1 MTSPEALSKTSITVI
16 QSIFPDEKQAKAV
29 LAAAKR
35 VSKKRRAGE
44 EEGPSPI
51 KRAKHGSSLIGVEQD
66 PASLEESLRL
76 PNVNDYDISDET
88 LSTIKIWTNRAPL
101 VLAFAVVLLKH
112 TMPSQ
117 PPSSRL
123 SLAQAVVS
131 VNSRS
136 KAVSLGLAERGAGA
150 EDEGWGMGQPS
161 VKIMSREIKVMRRH
175 GYDYNEADTL
185 ASEEG
190 QMMKSE
196 DAKQENADTQET
208 LKQENGVSDD
218 EPALWGL
225 DLEALRSS
233 KSSLVAGGQR
243 PDGAGLPVYSA
254 QNVRSYLLKSFASP
268 QDKVGAESTPK
279 KRPTAAAQRT
289 EKERNLA
296 CLLRALDILIT
307 SWVHVLSR
315 DELDRRAWSWYVAV
329 RPDVKD
335 GVAGWGGK
343 GEVCLEQI
351 VGLRRKG

>member
-1 MTSPEALSKTSITVI
+1 MSKTSITVT

-35 VSKKRRAGE
+35 VSKKRQAGE
-44 EEGPSPI
+44 GEGSSPI
-51 KRAKHGSSLIGVEQD
+51 KKAKHSSSLVPGEQD

-76 PNVNDYDISDET
+76 PNINDYNINDEAISNGK
-88 LSTIKIWTNRAPL
+88 LWTNRAPL

-136 KAVSLGLAERGAGA
+136 KAVSLGLSEKGAGA

-175 GYDYNEADTL
+175 GYDYKEADTL
-185 ASEEG
+185 APEEG
-190 QMMKSE
+190 QVVKFE
-196 DAKQENADTQET
+196 NVKQEEANTQET
-208 LKQENGVSDD
+208 LKQENEHSDD

-225 DLEALRSS
+225 DLETLRSS

-243 PDGAGLPVYSA
+243 LDGAGLPIYSA
-254 QNVRSYLLKSFASP
+254 QNARSYLLKSFASP
-268 QDKVGAESTPK
+268 QDNLGAESTLNK
-279 KRPTAAAQRT
+279 KSTAAALQR
-289 EKERNLA
+289 EKEKNLA
-296 CLLRALDILIT
+296 CLLRALDLLFA
-307 SWVHVLSR
+307 SWAHVLSN

-329 RPDVKD
+329 RPDVEH

-343 GEVCLEQI
+343 GEVSLEKI
-351 VGLRRKG
+351 LGLRRKG

>member
-1 MTSPEALSKTSITVI
+1 MSKTSITVI
-16 QSIFPDEKQAKAV
+16 QTIFPDEKQAKAV

-35 VSKKRRAGE
+35 VNKKRQAGE
-44 EEGPSPI
+44 GEGPSPI
-51 KRAKHGSSLIGVEQD
+51 KRAKHSSSLIPGEQD

-76 PNVNDYDISDET
+76 PNINDYNISDEAVVT
-88 LSTIKIWTNRAPL
+88 TKLWTIRAPL

-117 PPSSRL
+117 PLSSHL

-136 KAVSLGLAERGAGA
+136 KAVSLGLAEKGAGA

-161 VKIMSREIKVMRRH
+161 VKIMTREIKVMRRH
-175 GYDYNEADTL
+175 GYDYKEPDTL
-185 ASEEG
+185 ASEGG
-190 QMMKSE
+190 QMVKSE
-196 DAKQENADTQET
+196 DVKQKDADTQET

-243 PDGAGLPVYSA
+243 LDGSGLPIYSA
-254 QNVRSYLLKSFASP
+254 QNARSYLLKSFASP
-268 QDKVGAESTPK
+268 QDKVGAESTSNK
-279 KRPTAAAQRT
+279 KPTAAAQRT
-289 EKERNLA
+289 ERERNLA
-296 CLLRALDILIT
+296 CLLRALDLVIA
-307 SWVHVLSR
+307 SWAHVLSQ

-343 GEVCLEQI
+343 GEVSLEKI
-351 VGLRRKG
+351 VGLRRRG

>member
-1 MTSPEALSKTSITVI
+1 MKSPEALSKTSITVV

-35 VSKKRRAGE
+35 VSKKRQAGE
-44 EEGPSPI
+44 EEASSPI
-51 KRAKHGSSLIGVEQD
+51 KRAKHSSSLIGIEQD
-66 PASLEESLRL
+66 SASLEESLRL

-88 LSTIKIWTNRAPL
+88 VSTTKLWTNRAPL

-112 TMPSQ
+112 TMPLQ

-175 GYDYNEADTL
+175 GYDYKDANA
-185 ASEEG
+185 EG
-190 QMMKSE
+190 GHMGKTEDVKQE
-196 DAKQENADTQET
+196 DANTQET
-208 LKQENGVSDD
+208 LQQENGVSDD

-233 KSSLVAGGQR
+233 NSSLVAGGQR
-243 PDGAGLPVYSA
+243 LDGAGLPIYSA
-254 QNVRSYLLKSFASP
+254 QNARSYLLKSFASP
-268 QDKVGAESTPK
+268 QDKLGAESTPSK
-279 KRPTAAAQRT
+279 KTTAAAQRT

-296 CLLRALDILIT
+296 CLLRALDLLFT
-307 SWVHVLSR
+307 SWVHVLSK

-329 RPDVKD
+329 RPDVMD

-343 GEVCLEQI
+343 GEISLEKI
-351 VGLRRKG
+351 VGFRRKE

>member
-1 MTSPEALSKTSITVI
+1 MSKTSITTI

-35 VSKKRRAGE
+35 VSKKRQAGE

-51 KRAKHGSSLIGVEQD
+51 KRAKHSSSLIGVEQD

-76 PNVNDYDISDET
+76 PNVSDYAISDET
-88 LSTIKIWTNRAPL
+88 LSTTKLWTNRAPL

-136 KAVSLGLAERGAGA
+136 KAVSLGLAERGAGV

-175 GYDYNEADTL
+175 GYDDKQPDPQT
-185 ASEEG
+185 SEEDR
-190 QMMKSE
+190 MVKSE
-196 DAKQENADTQET
+196 DLKQDDANTQET
-208 LKQENGVSDD
+208 LKQESGHSEE

-233 KSSLVAGGQR
+233 KSSLVAGGQHG
-243 PDGAGLPVYSA
+243 DGAGLPIYSA
-254 QNVRSYLLKSFASP
+254 RNARSYLLKSFASP
-268 QDKVGAESTPK
+268 QNESGAESTPNK
-279 KRPTAAAQRT
+279 KPTAAALRT

-296 CLLRALDILIT
+296 CLLRALDLLFA
-307 SWVHVLSR
+307 SWAHVLSMN
-315 DELDRRAWSWYVAV
+315 ELDRRAWSWYVAV

-343 GEVCLEQI
+343 GEISLEMI
-351 VGLRRKG
+351 LGLRRKG